1 MSKEFAPTNAW
12 GKFWIFMCILS
23 LFGGP
28 VGWVMAF
35 VFFVAF
41 GATVKEIGED
51 EKPEP
56 YTGYRPPE
64 QRNAAPVKH
73 GFSVGKV
80 TAPVK
85 MDTLRLTAHAKRT
98 LALRHGVISPY
109 STLEFEQLKPFEEEG
124 EDIYITKFPQLNKS
138 KEFAVAL
145 DPEKKVILT
154 VYPHTDYN
162 RNRAYFKKHTNLDT
176 SLKDDLTKDLK
187 QLQDIWISKLS
198 G

>member
-1 MSKEFAPTNAW
+1 MSKEYAPTSAW
-12 GKFWIFMCILS
+12 GKFWIFMCVVS

-35 VFFVAF
+35 GFFVAF
-41 GATVKEIGED
+41 GATVKEI

-56 YTGYRPPE
+56 YQGYRSPE
-64 QRNAAPVKH
+64 QREQDYKSQFKANKVPE
-73 GFSVGKV
+73 V

-85 MDTLRLTAHAKRT
+85 VSTLRLTDHARRT

-109 STLEFEQLKPFEEEG
+109 STLEFEQLTPFEEEG
-124 EDIYITKFPQLNKS
+124 EEIYITKFPQLNKS

-145 DPEKKVILT
+145 DPDKKAILT

-162 RNRAYFKKHTNLDT
+162 RNRAYFKRHTNLDS
-176 SLKDDLTKDLK
+176 SLKDDLTKDLE
-187 QLQDIWISKLS
+187 QLQNIWISKLS

>member
-1 MSKEFAPTNAW
+1 MSKEYAPTSAW
-12 GKFWIFMCILS
+12 GKFWIFMCVVS

-28 VGWVMAF
+28 VGWFMAF

-41 GATVKEIGED
+41 GATVKEVDKTES
-51 EKPEP
+51 
-56 YTGYRPPE
+56 YQGYRPPE
-64 QRNAAPVKH
+64 QRNTAPAKNS
-73 GFSVGKV
+73 FTVGKV

-85 MDTLRLTAHAKRT
+85 MDTLRLTDHAKRT
-98 LALRHGVISPY
+98 LALRHGVISPH
-109 STLEFEQLKPFEEEG
+109 STLEFEQLEPFEEEG
-124 EDIYITKFPQLNKS
+124 ENIFITKFPQLNKT
-138 KEFAVAL
+138 KQFAVAL
-145 DPEKKVILT
+145 DPEMKVILT

-162 RNRAYFKKHTNLDT
+162 RNRAYFKKHTNLDS